1 MFFKRIIFFLILGV
15 FYQNPLH
22 SKSNSLNDF
31 DGNNLSKYF
40 SGIVALENKDNSRAL
55 KFLSSSKI
63 LLNKHN
69 PYLKKYV
76 YSLVLEDKVSQAINV
91 VKRNLDKENSIQ
103 VLDFLF
109 KSIEKDKIT
118 LIMATHNDE
127 IASRSVKR
135 VALE

>member
-15 FYQNPLH
+15 FYQNPSH

-40 SGIVALENKDNSRAL
+40 SGIVALENKDNTRAL
-55 KFLSSSKI
+55 QFLSSSKI

-76 YSLVLEDKVSQAINV
+76 LKLRNTCFTYLSVLLPKCSRKV
-91 VKRNLDKENSIQ
+91 
-103 VLDFLF
+103 
-109 KSIEKDKIT
+109 T
-118 LIMATHNDE
+118 Y
-127 IASRSVKR
+127 
-135 VALE
+135 